1 MPSLRIP
8 HSPLTQWPLAHK
20 ILLVT
25 GLMASMALGTA
36 WHTTGVLWETNERY
50 NALLESDSRAAVMM
64 ARLNTTL
71 QNYARLLWRAV
82 AAEGL
87 GDPAAMRRELD
98 AARREMAERL
108 ALSETMLG
116 PQATR
121 LAAFR
126 ATEARARPVIAEAE
140 RLAFSG
146 QGEAARRLLVQQY
159 DALSLEMRLQIRA
172 VFEQTQKEMDSAAA
186 QLTGTTRDTYWQA
199 LLTAAGGTLLAT
211 AFALW
216 LMAAG
221 VARPIGRI
229 TTRMRALAA
238 GDKDSP
244 VPGAERRDEVGSMAA
259 ALESFR
265 RAALEQDRLAAEAT
279 AEQEARIRR
288 AAQLEKM
295 VRAFEHETSAPLRE
309 VGQAALTL
317 DRMAEEMQTTTDNG
331 TQRAKVLATASQQAN
346 AHVQSVAASTEQMA
360 ASVAEVA
367 RQLAESAR
375 IARQAADN
383 AEATDTTVGSLAEA
397 ANRIGEVVRLISD
410 IASQTNLLALNATIE
425 AARAGEAGK
434 GFAVVASEVKALAN
448 QTAQATEQINAQ
460 ILGMQGETQQAVRAI
475 REIGGTI
482 SSMNNITGQIAAAA
496 EEQAAATQE
505 IGRAVSDAASGTR
518 EVNSHAVELSA
529 GVQQAGQAARRVR
542 EASATLNRTTG
553 QLRQQ
558 IDGFLSGLRAA

>member
-1 MPSLRIP
+1 MAKLLGNLPIVR
-8 HSPLTQWPLAHK
+8 K
-20 ILLVT
+20 ILLVMV
-25 GLMASMALGTA
+25 LMALTAIGTA
-36 WHTTGVLWETNERY
+36 LYTTGHLAEADDRYSALLAGETKATVQIVRANTSLTEISRQLLRLVTAESPAMANEAHAAIDTAIREMNERLDL
-50 NALLESDSRAAVMM
+50 ALSLLPRMAADFNGFAENRRQTQEAADEVRRLMRAGNLEG
-64 ARLNTTL
+64 ARQAFAGRFDPPTNQFRRQLRTIVEKTL
-71 QNYARLLWRAV
+71 
-82 AAEGL
+82 
-87 GDPAAMRRELD
+87 DELD
-98 AARREMAERL
+98 ATARATTNQMDSTYWR
-108 ALSETMLG
+108 AL
-116 PQATR
+116 
-121 LAAFR
+121 LAA
-126 ATEARARPVIAEAE
+126 
-140 RLAFSG
+140 G
-146 QGEAARRLLVQQY
+146 
-159 DALSLEMRLQIRA
+159 
-172 VFEQTQKEMDSAAA
+172 
-186 QLTGTTRDTYWQA
+186 
-199 LLTAAGGTLLAT
+199 GGTLLAT

-216 LMAAG
+216 LMVAG
-221 VARPIGRI
+221 VTGPIGRI
-229 TTRMRALAA
+229 TARMRALAS

-265 RAALEQDRLAAEAT
+265 RAALEQDRLAAEAA

-542 EASATLNRTTG
+542 EASATLNRTAD
-553 QLRQQ
+553 QLRRQ
-558 IDGFLSGLRAA
+558 IDGFLSGLRVA